1 MRIITRCD
9 IRIVLFPWLQIG
21 SIRNTIMFCQ
31 RGGGVYGGWVGLW
44 IDLGGEVKVE
54 GGGG

>member
-1 MRIITRCD
+1 
-9 IRIVLFPWLQIG
+9 
-21 SIRNTIMFCQ
+21 MFCQ